1 MNLVHR
7 EMSIITGG
15 KTTFKIVSK
24 LQRQYRHFYWFRDKC
39 PWKWTFCCKYRHL
52 TVKCMFINTE
62 MQFYRD
68 MTVKHLFIIQ
78 ATGLGYGRG
87 VWGCLT
93 LTFSCHIHIAFQ
105 HIQLWLST
113 IVWPENGILFSS
125 AIKKSNI

>member
-7 EMSIITGG
+7 QMSIITGG
-15 KTTFKIVSK
+15 KTTFKFVGK
-24 LQRQYRHFYWFRDKC
+24 LHRQYRHFYWFRDNCLCKR
-39 PWKWTFCCKYRHL
+39 TFCFNYGHL

-68 MTVKHLFIIQ
+68 MTNKHLFIIQ

-93 LTFSCHIHIAFQ
+93 LTFSWHIHIAFQ
-105 HIQLWLST
+105 QIQLLLST